1 MKTCFSFLPIIKTY
15 VHTLLVG
22 NMYMCIV
29 VVPGNRHC
37 TQSMHAS
44 HTCPSLQVGH
54 RLGLKPHHVLGTGG
68 ENIAINFNETGKSG
82 TDTFLLRNP

>member
-29 VVPGNRHC
+29 VV
-37 TQSMHAS
+37 S
-44 HTCPSLQVGH
+44 
-54 RLGLKPHHVLGTGG
+54 
-68 ENIAINFNETGKSG
+68 
-82 TDTFLLRNP
+82 